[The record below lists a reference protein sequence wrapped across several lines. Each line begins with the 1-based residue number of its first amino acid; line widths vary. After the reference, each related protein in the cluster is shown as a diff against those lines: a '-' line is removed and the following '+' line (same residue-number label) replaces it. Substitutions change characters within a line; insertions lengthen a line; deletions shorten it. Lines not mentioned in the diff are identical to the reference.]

1 MNLQWLMLPCCLTG
15 KWLPARVVE
24 VDASLVKMVFES
36 ERHCEWIY
44 RGSTRL
50 APMYAEL
57 VPVQPRKLGTGARRN
72 IMNTMNLGKVRRP
85 AASFGFD

>member
-1 MNLQWLMLPCCLTG
+1 M
-15 KWLPARVVE
+15 AE
-24 VDASLVKMVFES
+24 VDASLVKMIFES
-36 ERHCEWIY
+36 EKHCEWIY

-72 IMNTMNLGKVRRP
+72 IMNAMNVGKVSERR
-85 AASFGFD
+85 GKVGG